1 MPGVSGAASGSGAGS
16 RGDAVSQSQ
25 SGAVLGRGAG
35 PLRLV
40 VMGTG
45 PFAVPMF
52 HTLRDQAA
60 RGPRDVVRDVVA
72 VVTRPDRAPPG
83 RTPPPNPMRQAAT
96 AAGLPILDPGNV
108 NEPEAVAAIAAL
120 RPDLLVVCDYG
131 RLLSAE
137 LLTAA
142 PLGGINLHG
151 SLLPR
156 HRGAAPVQWTIL
168 SGDEQAGV
176 SVFHM
181 TPALDA
187 GNVLAVR
194 STPVRPRETAAELE
208 RQLAELGG
216 DAVLEAIDVLDAAA
230 AAGTLA
236 GVGTPQD
243 PATATRA
250 PRLAKT
256 DGVIDW
262 SWPAARI
269 ERLRRALEPWP
280 RAATFFDRGD
290 GQRQRLVIED
300 CRVADVAPAGFPGGG
315 SPAAAVPAAR
325 RRPTGRRPRSRLP
338 GSCPRAAGACRPR
351 SFCGAARSTPDRGS
365 ARVTFPAAD
374 VRRPPAS
381 GPNTLHSGA

>member
-1 MPGVSGAASGSGAGS
+1 
-16 RGDAVSQSQ
+16 
-25 SGAVLGRGAG
+25 
-35 PLRLV
+35 
-40 VMGTG
+40 
-45 PFAVPMF
+45 
-52 HTLRDQAA
+52 
-60 RGPRDVVRDVVA
+60 
-72 VVTRPDRAPPG
+72 
-83 RTPPPNPMRQAAT
+83 MRQAAT

-108 NEPEAVAAIAAL
+108 NEPEAVAAIASL

-315 SPAAAVPAAR
+315 SPAAAVPACGGSPAAAVPACGGSPAAAGTVLVATGDRLVVACGPETAGGPATALEIAR
-325 RRPTGRRPRSRLP
+325 LVPEGRRSMSAAEFLRGSPLHAGSRL
-338 GSCPRAAGACRPR
+338 GTSDVPRG
-351 SFCGAARSTPDRGS
+351 
-365 ARVTFPAAD
+365 
-374 VRRPPAS
+374 
-381 GPNTLHSGA
+381 